1 MNALGM
7 REVETFAKEW
17 AAAGSHV
24 VQHWQLWEEKASAV
38 FNMHTK
44 RSSNPESMHALMFV
58 VCGVCFGGIGSVKGV
73 IRNAAPSTLTA
84 VSIAVGHLPEFR
96 VLLEAETRFRSCQ
109 LVADWMIALLP
120 DGKVAVRSEL
130 RSSDGETEH

>member
-1 MNALGM
+1 M
-7 REVETFAKEW
+7 
-17 AAAGSHV
+17 